1 MSITS
6 HQQRLLTAGVLILL
20 LAGLIFAAPPVV
32 QAFAL
37 AGVCLAALLE
47 FWTMFWPDWR
57 WIKGL
62 GLALALPVVLGPGLG
77 WTLGGT
83 LLAGFWLL
91 GLVFVLWARQR
102 EMPWTDVAVALA
114 GLVYIPG
121 SLHFL
126 CFFSQ
131 VELLVVLLAAAAS
144 DTGAF
149 YGGSRWGKRKM
160 CPSISPKK
168 TWMGSLCGLGACVL
182 VSMVLGLIWGH
193 GPWYVWFGVGVALN
207 VAAQGGDLFESAL
220 KRELEIKDS
229 GGLLPGHGGIL
240 DRVDSL
246 LLVIP
251 VYMAIRSM
259 YPFWG

>member
-1 MSITS
+1 MNITS

-20 LAGLIFAAPPVV
+20 LAGIIFAAPPVI
-32 QAFAL
+32 QAGAL
-37 AGVCLAALLE
+37 AVLCLATLLE
-47 FWTMFWPDWR
+47 FWAMFWPGWR

-62 GLALALPVVLGPGLG
+62 GLALALVVVLGPGLG
-77 WTLGGT
+77 WTMGTT
-83 LLAGFWLL
+83 LLASFWLL
-91 GLVFVLWARQR
+91 ALVYALWARQR
-102 EMPWTDVAVALA
+102 DISWAEAAVVLA
-114 GLVYIPG
+114 GLAYVPG

-126 CFFSQ
+126 FFFSQ
-131 VELLVVLLAAAAS
+131 VELIFILLAAAAS

-149 YGGSRWGKRKM
+149 YGGSRWGKRKL

-168 TWMGSLCGLGACVL
+168 TWMGSVCGLGACVL
-182 VSMVLGLIWGH
+182 ISLGLGLIWGH
-193 GPWYVWFGVGVALN
+193 GPWYVWIGVGVALN

-220 KRELEIKDS
+220 KRELGIKDS
-229 GGLLPGHGGIL
+229 GGLLPGHGGVL

-259 YPFWG
+259 YPLWG